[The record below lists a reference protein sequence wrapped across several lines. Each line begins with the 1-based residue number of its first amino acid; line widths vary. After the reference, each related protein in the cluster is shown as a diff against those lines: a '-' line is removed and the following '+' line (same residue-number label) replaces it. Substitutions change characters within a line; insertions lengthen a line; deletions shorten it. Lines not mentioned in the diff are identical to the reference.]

1 MQPTIWQKLTNLS
14 HSEDVKS
21 EMVKKYRNTILKLVE
36 TNGRT
41 VYGRYTGMNRT
52 GLHVFRDLHDNELL
66 IAQDTAVDVRIWY
79 PRRGIYNVE
88 YGNVKRFVYFART
101 ANRQYRRGI
110 NEDNTLIQ
118 DPVLGMFQ
126 LSKNMYDSQILQ
138 QISEN
143 VHDYRHLDEVIPKL
157 LDPNQNIISYA
168 INDRWGITAPLTKD
182 NETCHLWL
190 YRRPIATI
198 KDGHIK
204 FEKPMFTQELLDEK
218 SKNWFAGYDLR

>member
-14 HSEDVKS
+14 HSEDVKG
-21 EMVKKYRNTILKLVE
+21 EMVKKYRNTILKLVG
-36 TNGRT
+36 TNGKT
-41 VYGRYTGMNRT
+41 VYGRYTGMNRA
-52 GLHVFRDLHDNELL
+52 GFHVFRDLHDNELL
-66 IAQDTAVDVRIWY
+66 VAQDTAVDVRIWY

-88 YGNVKRFVYFART
+88 YRNVKRFVYFART

-126 LSKNMYDSQILQ
+126 LSGNMYDSQILQ

-218 SKNWFAGYDLR
+218 SKNWYAGYDLR